1 MITISWHLLLLIVIA
16 LIGFGYVMTLDDKDS
31 MLGSERYW
39 GCFVYF
45 FLLAIVLLIY
55 GGMVWW

>member
-16 LIGFGYVMTLDDKDS
+16 LIGFGYVMTLDDTDR
-31 MLGSERYW
+31 MLGSERSC
-39 GCFVYF
+39 GCVLYF